1 MASKRKRESN
11 SSSESETDKETD
23 IKINWIQRWFN
34 RAIEDNHIATRVC
47 SRIDGDECDCLRN
60 SVLRS
65 LDGIARLLDEIGW
78 SRCIYIGLCSDVMRR
93 MHRLGK
99 SSHRL
104 KWSQMSLRSSG
115 WSDDMIQTEKAAIE
129 FFRLRAQDVG
139 LTLAN
144 VAPGGEHISRTER
157 SYQYLYVWHDDRR
170 RHPEGSCPDCRA
182 SSYDR

>member
-11 SSSESETDKETD
+11 SSGESETDKETA
-23 IKINWIQRWFN
+23 IKINWFQHWFN
-34 RAIEDNHIATRVC
+34 RAIEDNRIEREMIATRTC
-47 SRIDGDECDCLRN
+47 SDIVWDECDCLRN

-78 SRCIYIGLCSDVMRR
+78 SRCIYIGLRSDVMRR

-104 KWSQMSLRSSG
+104 KWSQMSLISSG
-115 WSDDMIQTEKAAIE
+115 WSDDMIHAEKAAIE

-144 VAPGGEHISRTER
+144 VAPGGEHRSRCFVC
-157 SYQYLYVWHDDRR
+157 LFMF
-170 RHPEGSCPDCRA
+170 
-182 SSYDR
+182 